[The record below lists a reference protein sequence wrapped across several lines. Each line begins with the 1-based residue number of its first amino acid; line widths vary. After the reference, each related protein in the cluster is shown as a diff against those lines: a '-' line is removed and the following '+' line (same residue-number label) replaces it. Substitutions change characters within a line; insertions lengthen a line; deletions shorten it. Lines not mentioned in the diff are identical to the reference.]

1 VAGSGKHPRA
11 SARGRGGQ
19 GCVGG
24 LCVIAPKMSRRATFS
39 YCQYL
44 NVEQV
49 APDGF
54 YRIAG
59 AKLFAAH
66 KAMDGRFHGR
76 H

>member
-1 VAGSGKHPRA
+1 
-11 SARGRGGQ
+11 
-19 GCVGG
+19 
-24 LCVIAPKMSRRATFS
+24 MSRHITFS

-54 YRIAG
+54 YRIAE
-59 AKLFAAH
+59 AKLFAAQE
-66 KAMDGRFHGR
+66 ATDGRFHGR